1 MFIINVLKSTYNLE
15 IKVNGA
21 FDMEGNFS
29 FDQHISNLTDSRAIF
44 LFASLHVVTA
54 FNFEVCIP

>member
-1 MFIINVLKSTYNLE
+1 MLIINAHNSTYKLG

-21 FDMEGNFS
+21 FDMDHYFS
-29 FDQHISNLTDSRAIF
+29 FDQHISNLVDSRVIF

-54 FNFEVCIP
+54 FNFAV

>member
-1 MFIINVLKSTYNLE
+1 MFIINMLKRTYKLE

-21 FDMEGNFS
+21 LHMERYFS
-29 FDQHISNLTDSRAIF
+29 FDQHISNLVDSRAIF

-54 FNFEVCIP
+54 FNFAVCIP